1 MKLERRL
8 SAENIFGS
16 SPPAVFIGSWNYPK
30 VLAGP
35 LVPPVLRE
43 NTSIME
49 RALLSLTRGV
59 LSKEINYVIRDY
71 SVY

>member
-43 NTSIME
+43 DTSIM
-49 RALLSLTRGV
+49 
-59 LSKEINYVIRDY
+59 D
-71 SVY
+71 